1 MEDKEKYNIY
11 CFKVSGK
18 IHQVGFVKESI
29 PIEIVTEALFE
40 TGKKGFDS
48 YIESC
53 EFIGKAETV
62 DVNFLHTMRLAYK
75 PILVILNY

>member
-1 MEDKEKYNIY
+1 MENIEKYNIY
-11 CFKVSGK
+11 CFKVSGE

-29 PIEIVTEALFE
+29 SADIVADALFE

-53 EFIGKAETV
+53 DLIGKTESV
-62 DVNFLHTMRLAYK
+62 NVNFLHTMSLAYE
-75 PILVILNY
+75 PVVVLIHY